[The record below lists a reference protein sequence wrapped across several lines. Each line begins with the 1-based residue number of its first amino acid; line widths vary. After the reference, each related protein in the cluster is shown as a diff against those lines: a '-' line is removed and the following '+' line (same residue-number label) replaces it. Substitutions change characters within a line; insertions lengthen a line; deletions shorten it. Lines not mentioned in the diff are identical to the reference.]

1 MRKRIFAGLA
11 LAIAASNAQAQETID
26 VSKITCEQYAL
37 FQVADPQSSPTGRGR
52 LEVSSARRALG
63 PV

>member
-26 VSKITCEQYAL
+26 DIGA
-37 FQVADPQSSPTGRGR
+37 VAAAG
-52 LEVSSARRALG
+52 
-63 PV
+63 